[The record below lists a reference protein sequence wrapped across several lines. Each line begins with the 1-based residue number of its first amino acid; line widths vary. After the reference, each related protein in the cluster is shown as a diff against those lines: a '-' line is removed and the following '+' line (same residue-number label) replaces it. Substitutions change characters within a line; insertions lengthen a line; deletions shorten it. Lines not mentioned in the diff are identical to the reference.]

1 MAFSLPSS
9 LSAKIDVLYKKEI
22 ERMFPVLTDPAR
34 SNNHSS
40 RKDWRDARQGFL
52 DNKATSVSDPDFL
65 AERTSYYFKTEGI
78 NFEINSAD
86 DLFTLTKMIGV
97 EQSSEYD
104 VKRRGGGQQ
113 GSSIFSVTT
122 IGKFPAGAGTTAKHH
137 VFQQKFFPLIE
148 QHYAKVLKSPNL
160 DEITKSVLK
169 QWWGEQG
176 SSLASVFIANI
187 AVPIVDNDVQ
197 SLDDLNA
204 AFIDIVG
211 IENNA
216 VKLRKVFFTSLF
228 AKDGDFK
235 ANILDALGFS
245 DFLRKNQGQIFNG
258 VTDPLLTLEG
268 LEQAAKDGTG
278 AFSRIVTTSLG
289 ISRDINE
296 EDLNDLNQCAL
307 VSALLHD
314 DPGFNFRKYIED
326 DKYKPSPLRA
336 AGLGN
341 QRIYPVQ
348 INSYNPNKLVNNC
361 VINRKIK
368 NIFSD
373 VDTKGPH
380 NMIKGLY
387 WVYEDNKDKLR
398 EAELSTNS
406 TVHRKKI
413 STVFSGMKSAPGSF
427 SQEDLSRFNNLDR
440 ARDSSYYFLENT
452 KITFDG
458 TNPSTARNDVKVEMT
473 WKLGSLEG
481 LSSNLAILSTADG
494 LDADTVI
501 TIKDLITLPLTK
513 KPNASDGPG
522 QFITN
527 QYSPNY
533 SRLRL
538 KVAPYGDKE
547 GSFQNDCMILDLAII
562 DHQINRSSETGETT
576 LTISYRG
583 YFEATLNMPFNDALA
598 SPQTIKNRE
607 NRQKEALDALMKNDC
622 KPELIREALR
632 LEQQVFTRESADPS
646 SGAILLRMQGRNL
659 IHSYEL
665 DKNKL
670 LTGTFGNVLDGRKMY
685 VSNVFPRQTP
695 MIAST
700 DSKTLAEVVFDKKV
714 DTDDNSVEDDDA
726 DRVTVLKKIDK
737 KFFFLGDLMWI
748 LMDCLY
754 NPHSADHRPALANLN
769 LRFIMGTVYVPN
781 PKDLGGSPITINPI
795 SIPVDLKFFVQWFN
809 ATIVNKGLT
818 HYPIG
823 TFIRDLVERLINDI
837 IYDTCFSLLLPDENP
852 PLLRARTFTSSE
864 GNWFKKTINGVW
876 FDPNSP
882 HGNGRMD
889 VLFPKSL
896 VSLDSREETW
906 SQKIIS
912 KNYCVIY
919 QQFPSYKRQ
928 LAAERNS
935 TLKQDEYTPTIYYG
949 AKNKNYN
956 FLSNV
961 SFAKTNSPYLR
972 EARYFNTNYGGLSL
986 LANVYDLSFS
996 FKRRKANTLFYPGCI
1011 INFVLVDWGKR
1022 WVEEPAWTEIN
1033 GEIVHH
1039 LGVSPNPPIAGFQEG
1054 RLGES
1059 DPHNEGTISN
1069 ILGMGGYFIV
1079 KSVEYNLGQTPGEF
1093 EINIATKF
1101 LGTDSA
1107 KKLNR
1112 TDDEEKFVDA
1122 SEKCAAVYNT
1132 IAERYNELSRDDP
1145 NYNPIVTI
1153 NVQAES
1159 TDDTSD
1165 TGEKVNEITAA
1176 EVTATDNSI
1185 LKTDEYGIITV
1196 GQGNLLPSITNTLN
1210 TTTEDADSEAVGP
1223 PYNPFDKFTVTTDE

>member
-1 MAFSLPSS
+1 MAFSLQNNKKVIVENFYKDYIENLVKDKTSKSYSTLKAEDIRMQS
-9 LSAKIDVLYKKEI
+9 LKSAASLYIKLEG
-22 ERMFPVLTDPAR
+22 V
-34 SNNHSS
+34 N
-40 RKDWRDARQGFL
+40 
-52 DNKATSVSDPDFL
+52 SD
-65 AERTSYYFKTEGI
+65 
-78 NFEINSAD
+78 INSAE
-86 DLFTLTKMIGV
+86 DLFDLAKMLGIPPSDGYTITSDEGETISTYDPQRRAMV
-97 EQSSEYD
+97 TVPKMTPLGDVPVGASS
-104 VKRRGGGQQ
+104 
-113 GSSIFSVTT
+113 SSKNQI
-122 IGKFPAGAGTTAKHH
+122 
-137 VFQQKFFPLIE
+137 FQQKFFPLIE
-148 QHYAKVLKSPNL
+148 QHYARVLSSPNL
-160 DEITKSVLK
+160 DDITKSVLK

-176 SSLASVFIANI
+176 SSLESVFLANI
-187 AVPIVDNDVQ
+187 ADPIIDEDVG
-197 SLDDLNA
+197 SLNDLNGA
-204 AFIDIVG
+204 EIDIAG

-228 AKDGDFK
+228 AKDGNFK

-245 DFLRKNQGQIFNG
+245 QYLRDNKGIMGQ

-268 LEQAAKDGTG
+268 LEQAAKANPG
-278 AFSRIVTTSLG
+278 AFKNIVTSALG

-307 VSALLHD
+307 VTALIHD
-314 DPGFNFRKYIED
+314 EPTFNFRKYIED

-336 AGLGN
+336 SGSGN

-373 VDTKGPH
+373 EDTKGPH
-380 NMIKGLY
+380 NLIKGLY
-387 WVYEDNKDKLR
+387 WVYEDNKNELR
-398 EAELSTNS
+398 EAELSTNL
-406 TVHRKKI
+406 TVHRKKV
-413 STVFSGMKSAPGSF
+413 SKTLNVMGESSNFSLDDVA
-427 SQEDLSRFNNLDR
+427 RFDKFDR
-440 ARDSSYYFLENT
+440 TRDSSYYFLENT

-481 LSSNLAILSTADG
+481 LSSHLAILSTSDG

-501 TIKDLITLPLTK
+501 TIKDLITLPITK

-522 QFITN
+522 QFLTN

-538 KVAPYGDKE
+538 KVAPYGDKK
-547 GSFQNDCMILDLAII
+547 GSFQSDCMILDLAII

-598 SPQTIKNRE
+598 SPQTIINRE
-607 NRQKEALDALMKNDC
+607 TRQKEALDGLMKNDC

-632 LEQQVFTRESADPS
+632 LEQQVFARESADPS
-646 SGAILLRMQGRNL
+646 SGAILLRMQARNL

-665 DKNKL
+665 DQTRL
-670 LTGTFGNVLDGRKMY
+670 LGGTFGNVLDGRQMY
-685 VSNVFPRQTP
+685 VSRVIPRQSP
-695 MIAST
+695 MLAT
-700 DSKTLAEVVFDKKV
+700 AENQTLAEVVFDKKV
-714 DTDDNSVEDDDA
+714 DTDDNSVEDGDV
-726 DRVTVLKKIDK
+726 DRVRVLKKIDK
-737 KFFFLGDLMWI
+737 KFFFLGDLMWV
-748 LMDCLY
+748 LLDCLY
-754 NPHSADHRPALANLN
+754 KSYSADHRANLKNLN
-769 LRFIMGTVYVPN
+769 LRFIMGTIYVPN
-781 PKDLGGSPITINPI
+781 PKNLGGAPITVNPI

-837 IYDTCFSLLLPDENP
+837 VYDTCFSLLLPDENP

-864 GNWFKKTINGVW
+864 DKWFKKTINGAW

-889 VLFPKSL
+889 VLFPKSM
-896 VSLDSREETW
+896 VSLSSREDTW

-928 LAAERNS
+928 LAAEKNS

-961 SFAKTNSPYLR
+961 SFIKTNSPYLR

-1022 WVEEPAWTEIN
+1022 WVEEPPWTGKGGGTI
-1033 GEIVHH
+1033 HH
-1039 LGVSPNPPIAGFQEG
+1039 LGVSPNPPITGFQEG

-1069 ILGMGGYFIV
+1069 IMGMGGYFII

-1093 EINIATKF
+1093 EINITTKF

-1107 KKLNR
+1107 KVLNR
-1112 TDDEEKFVDA
+1112 TDNKEKFADA
-1122 SEKCAAVYNT
+1122 SEKCADIFNT
-1132 IAERYNELSRDDP
+1132 IAERYNELSRNDP
-1145 NYNPIVTI
+1145 NYVPIVTVG
-1153 NVQAES
+1153 VQAES
-1159 TDDTSD
+1159 TDDTLN
-1165 TGEKVNEITAA
+1165 TGEKVSEVVAIETSKFKTSQYGT
-1176 EVTATDNSI
+1176 VTATPT
-1185 LKTDEYGIITV
+1185 K
-1196 GQGNLLPSITNTLN
+1196 LLPSITDIASGLAAS
-1210 TTTEDADSEAVGP
+1210 TTTEGETAAVD
-1223 PYNPFDKFTVTTDE
+1223 NPFAIFEEPVDE